1 MKQFGSWMVN
11 DQRVSESPF
20 KYLKNINSDGSE
32 RHPRRSLEIDEAR
45 RLLESTQAAPER
57 FGMTGFERALL
68 YRLAIE
74 TGLRANEL
82 RNLTISSFNLKTYT
96 VTAVAS
102 YSKNRKE
109 YTLPLK
115 KDTAVILKSYFAGK
129 MPSSKAFRVP
139 DKPIDMLRPDLEDAN
154 IPYVDDEGR
163 YADFHALR
171 HTTGSFLVASGA
183 HPKVVQS
190 IMRHSDINLTMG
202 RYTHI
207 FRGEESKA
215 VADLPSLSLPSK
227 QKLREIATGTD
238 DVTPNDLTY
247 TGRIGV
253 RQRISANSNEQTN
266 LDNDSKTAFSNAPG
280 RTRTCNLRIRSP
292 RLYPIELRALK
303 SISDRNIITFYTV
316 CQHFRKAFWS

>member
-1 MKQFGSWMVN
+1 
-11 DQRVSESPF
+11 
-20 KYLKNINSDGSE
+20 
-32 RHPRRSLEIDEAR
+32 
-45 RLLESTQAAPER
+45 
-57 FGMTGFERALL
+57 
-68 YRLAIE
+68 
-74 TGLRANEL
+74 
-82 RNLTISSFNLKTYT
+82 
-96 VTAVAS
+96 
-102 YSKNRKE
+102 
-109 YTLPLK
+109 
-115 KDTAVILKSYFAGK
+115 

-154 IPYVDDEGR
+154 IPYVDDAGR

-183 HPKVVQS
+183 HSKVVQS

-247 TGRIGV
+247 TGRISV

-266 LDNDSKTAFSNAPG
+266 LDNNSKTAFPNAPG

-292 RLYPIELRALK
+292 RLYPIELRAQ
-303 SISDRNIITFYTV
+303 NP
-316 CQHFRKAFWS
+316 